1 MARSDNNLTAV
12 FTDTANAIRS
22 KTGGSSQISPRD
34 FADEIATIE
43 VTPANEYKQ
52 MLIDLLQ
59 DTTVSITIP
68 NEVTSL
74 GAERWKNDSYLTTI
88 DFNNVAIIPEYTC
101 YNCSNLTTVIF
112 KTATT
117 NIGNYAFYGCTKFE
131 DTELPHTLTNIGQYA
146 FYKVGSYYDRGT
158 HTFTMIDNVGVH
170 TTIGQYAFQESHLS
184 EITAYLNNVGDSAF
198 YNCSSLTKVDVEIH
212 GSLGSNAFANCKY
225 VMDFRIDPNSAITSL
240 SDYVFS
246 YLGDQ
251 TYSDTNFHMADFD
264 FRKSTFTALSYGVW
278 GSCHFNGRVFLPAT
292 LKTIGGNFLYDATG
306 NWVTHFN
313 YIPSVSSSSYLRNDS
328 PDTFTVRYAF
338 PYKKLETVSGTT
350 NWSSHTSQIVGYDT
364 GFEAGAKLPE
374 YERDTGVSMTWY
386 SDAIM
391 TTPVT
396 TSSSATD
403 VYYCSLG
410 STRLVWFVDTVFL
423 DGASV
428 TISDGVNTYSSG
440 DPIPVDTSLTITPSY
455 TDPAKNQLYLLKVNG
470 TDYTSTGSA
479 SITMTQDLYIE
490 AIYWNGTDVP
500 FLPTLSDNPWMMIK
514 IASQN
519 NTVPSTWNIGDTKTF
534 TYNGDTYTARL
545 VDKTGKYKRA
555 SNDSTAY
562 LSFEVT
568 ELLPDKEV
576 YNSSRNNKT
585 NDSQLLAK
593 MNSGTIWD
601 NMDADLKSALE
612 TVKVKVSQGGGSS
625 TENTIIDWEGKL
637 FLPRQHDLFSTEKG
651 SVKAEW
657 DLITQDQYYQAND
670 TNDARRKCRKT
681 SSLGDDSYWEMSPSS
696 GNSNYVRHVGND
708 GHADGYNADNANGVA
723 VRFAL

>member
-88 DFNNVAIIPEYTC
+88 NFNNVAIIPEYTC

-117 NIGNYAFYGCTKFE
+117 NIGDYAFYNCTKFE

-158 HTFTMIDNVGVH
+158 HTFTMIDDVGVH
-170 TTIGQYAFQESHLS
+170 TTIGDNAFQESHLS
-184 EITAYLNNVGDSAF
+184 EITAYLNNVGYSAF
-198 YNCSSLTKVDVEIH
+198 NNCSSLAKVDVEIH
-212 GSLGSNAFANCKY
+212 GSLANYAFANCKY
-225 VMDFRIDPNSAITSL
+225 VMDFRIDPNSVITSL
-240 SDYVFS
+240 SGYVFQ

-264 FRKSTFTALSYGVW
+264 FRKSTFTSLSSNVW
-278 GSCHFNGRVFLPAT
+278 GYCHFNGKVFFPLT
-292 LKTIGGNFLYDATG
+292 LKTIEGNFLNYATG

-313 YIPSVSSSSYLRNDS
+313 SIPSVSSSSYLRNDS
-328 PDTFTVRYAF
+328 PDTFTVKYAF
-338 PYKKLETVSGTT
+338 PYTQLDTALVTT
-350 NWSSHTSQIVGYDT
+350 NWSSHTSQMVGYGT
-364 GFEAGAKLPE
+364 GFEAETTLPA
-374 YERDTGVSMTWY
+374 YRRDTGVSMAWY
-386 SDAIM
+386 SDAAM
-391 TTPVT
+391 TTPIT

-410 STRLVWFVDTVFL
+410 STRLVWFVDTPFL
-423 DGASV
+423 DGASI
-428 TISDGVNTYSSG
+428 TISDGVNTYSVG

-455 TDPAKNQLYLLKVNG
+455 TDPTKNQLYSLKVNG
-470 TDYTSTGSA
+470 TDYTSAGSA
-479 SITMTQDLYIE
+479 SITMTQDLSVI
-490 AIYWNGTDVP
+490 AIYWNGTDLP
-500 FLPTLSDNPWMMIK
+500 ILPTLSDNSWMMIK

-519 NTVPSTWNIGDTKTF
+519 NAIPSTWKPGDTKTF

-555 SNDSTAY
+555 SDDSTAY
-562 LSFEVT
+562 LGFEVT
-568 ELLPDKEV
+568 ELLPDDGA
-576 YNSSRNNKT
+576 YNSGNNNKPS
-585 NDSQLLAK
+585 DSPLLVK

-601 NMDADLKSALE
+601 NMDADLKAVLE
-612 TVKVKVSQGGGSS
+612 NVKVKVSQGGGSS
-625 TENTIIDWEGKL
+625 TEGTIIDWEGKL
-637 FLPRQHDLFSTEKG
+637 FLPREHDLFSTRTY
-651 SVKAEW
+651 SVQAEW
-657 DLITQDQYYQAND
+657 DVIAQDQYYQENNTD
-670 TNDARRKCRKT
+670 DARKKYKKN
-681 SSLGDDSYWEMSPSS
+681 SSSADPYWEMSPFA
-696 GNSNYVRHVGND
+696 GNSDHLCYVRAEGSANGNPS
-708 GHADGYNADNANGVA
+708 YYSRGVA

>member
-43 VTPANEYKQ
+43 VTTASEYKQ

-117 NIGNYAFYGCTKFE
+117 NIGDYAFYNCAKFE
-131 DTELPHTLTNIGQYA
+131 DTELPHTLTKIGQCA
-146 FYKVGSYYDRGT
+146 FYKVGLYYDRGT
-158 HTFTMIDNVGVH
+158 HTFTMIDDVGVH
-170 TTIGQYAFQESHLS
+170 TTIGDSAFQESHLS
-184 EITAYLNNVGDSAF
+184 EITAYLNNVGTYAF

-212 GSLGSNAFANCKY
+212 GSLGGSAFSYCKY
-225 VMDFRIDPNSAITSL
+225 VMDFRIDPNSVITSL
-240 SDYVFS
+240 SSNVFQ

-251 TYSDTNFHMADFD
+251 TYSDVNFHIADFD
-264 FRKSTFTALSYGVW
+264 FRKSTFTSLSSYVW
-278 GSCHFNGRVFLPAT
+278 AYCHFNGKVFFPST
-292 LKTIGGNFLYDATG
+292 LKTISGDFLYSATG

-313 YIPSVSSSSYLRNDS
+313 SIPSVSSSSYLRNDS

-338 PYKKLETVSGTT
+338 PYKQLETVSGTT

-364 GFEAGAKLPE
+364 GFEAGAKLPD
-374 YERDTGVSMTWY
+374 YERDTGVSMAWY
-386 SDAIM
+386 SDVAL

-410 STRLVWFVDTVFL
+410 STRLVWFVDTILVL
-423 DGASV
+423 DASV
-428 TISDGVNTYSSG
+428 TISDGSTTYGKGSPVPVNTT
-440 DPIPVDTSLTITPSY
+440 VTITPSY

-470 TDYTSTGSA
+470 VDYTSAGTA
-479 SITMTQDLYIE
+479 TIQVTEDLTVT
-490 AIYWNGTDVP
+490 ALYWDGEHYP
-500 FLPTLSDNPWMMIK
+500 FLSTLSDNSWEMIK
-514 IASQN
+514 IASQVN
-519 NTVPSTWNIGDTKTF
+519 AVPSTWNIGDTKTF

-555 SNDSTAY
+555 SDDSMAY
-562 LSFEVT
+562 LGFEAT
-568 ELLPDKEV
+568 EVLPDKEL
-576 YNSSRNNKT
+576 YNSNSNN
-585 NDSQLLAK
+585 NPNESQLLAK

-601 NMDADLKSALE
+601 NMDAELKSALE
-612 TVKVKVSQGGGSS
+612 AVKVKVSQGGGSS
-625 TENTIIDWEGKL
+625 TEGTIIDWEGKL
-637 FLPRQHDLFSTEKG
+637 FLAREHDLFSTRDY
-651 SVKAEW
+651 SIQAEW
-657 DLITQDQYYQAND
+657 DVITQDQYYQENN
-670 TNDARRKCRKT
+670 TNDARKKYDKN
-681 SSLGDDSYWEMSPSS
+681 SFAKDYWLMSPSRHGS
-696 GNSNYVRHVGND
+696 YLVCGCGSNGTIFQDSTNTNYP
-708 GHADGYNADNANGVA
+708 YGVA